1 MYITSEIIKDIL
13 AVSFNIEEYGKSL
26 HELPLL
32 LPAFYMKDTIP
43 VTGGVYILR
52 SNELPENLRTECLYI
67 CFGTAPAG
75 IRRNCL
81 AEILYLSG
89 TSLDYLHVFNEVQK
103 IYDTVLQWECKMQNI
118 VDHSCDIEE
127 MLCASI
133 PIFENRIA
141 VTDYNLNILAY
152 CETTTVD
159 GKKVSKINHS
169 IERVPHEKSIL
180 FDIENKKLNTSRT
193 PYHFKERDTGAD
205 NYCISL
211 FLDQEYIGTC
221 SLMEDC
227 RPIRKSDYLL
237 FQKFSEYITS
247 ALAKQS
253 SNSNNKYV
261 TLKTIFLQLLESM
274 PVSQNELTQALEIAA
289 YSQTEP
295 HPDCWI
301 CITLQSANRDKLLPD
316 GYLCSTLEHL
326 LPKCTAL
333 SYEGELIGILPVH
346 DEINEPAQ
354 ILQLL
359 IPMLQDMNF
368 QAGCSLPFHD
378 IFKLRTAYQQSLCAI
393 KLGKRKHPEH
403 LFYEFRDYLLDYML
417 KNCCGSFEPED
428 LMPPEL
434 TEFKQQKSSVDY
446 WNTLKTYLDH
456 ECNASE
462 TAQSMFLHRSSLL
475 PRLKKIRKNI
485 DLDSAENRLL
495 LRIFM
500 HLYDDY
506 HHS

>member
-13 AVSFNIEEYGKSL
+13 SETFHVKEYGKNL

-43 VTGGVYILR
+43 TTGGVYIIHG
-52 SNELPENLRTECLYI
+52 SELPETLRTECLYI

-89 TSLDYLHVFNEVQK
+89 TSSDYLHIFNEVQK
-103 IYDTVLQWECKMQNI
+103 IYDTVLQWECKMQHI

-152 CETTTVD
+152 CETTTIN
-159 GKKVSKINHS
+159 GKKVNKINHS

-180 FDIENKKLNTSRT
+180 FNIENKKMMSSRA

-205 NYCISL
+205 NYCINL

-237 FQKFSEYITS
+237 FQKFSEYITA

-253 SNSNNKYV
+253 STANNKYI
-261 TLKTIFLQLLESM
+261 TLKTIFRQLLESM
-274 PVSQNELTQALEIAA
+274 PVSQHELTQALEIAA
-289 YSQTEP
+289 LSQTDP
-295 HPDCWI
+295 HPNGWI

-316 GYLCSTLEHL
+316 GYLCSTLEHI

-333 SYEGELIGILPVH
+333 SYEGELVCILPINNEL
-346 DEINEPAQ
+346 DEPSEILQ
-354 ILQLL
+354 ILS
-359 IPMLQDMNF
+359 PMLQDMNF

-378 IFKLRTAYQQSLCAI
+378 IFKLRAAYQQSTCAV
-393 KLGKRKHPEH
+393 KLGKAKHPNY
-403 LFYEFRDYLLDYML
+403 LFYAFRDYILDYML
-417 KNCCGSFEPED
+417 KNCCGSFDPED
-428 LMPPEL
+428 LMLPEL
-434 TEFKQQKSSVDY
+434 NKFKQHKGSVDY
-446 WNTLKTYLDH
+446 WNTLKAYLDH

-475 PRLKKIRKNI
+475 PRLKKIRENI
-485 DLDSAENRLL
+485 NLDSPENRLL
-495 LRIFM
+495 LRIYM
-500 HLYDDY
+500 YLYEEGR
-506 HHS
+506 